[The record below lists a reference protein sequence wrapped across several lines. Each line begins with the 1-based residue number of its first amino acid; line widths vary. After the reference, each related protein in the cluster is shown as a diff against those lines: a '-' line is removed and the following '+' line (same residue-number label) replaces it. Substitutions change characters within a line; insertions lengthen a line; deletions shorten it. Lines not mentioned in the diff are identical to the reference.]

1 MGNNTKKESNIKR
14 ADAQGADKLAENFAK
29 NKDCIVLMQ
38 SLIAFL

>member
-1 MGNNTKKESNIKR
+1 MKNKTR
-14 ADAQGADKLAENFAK
+14 ADEADKLAENFAK